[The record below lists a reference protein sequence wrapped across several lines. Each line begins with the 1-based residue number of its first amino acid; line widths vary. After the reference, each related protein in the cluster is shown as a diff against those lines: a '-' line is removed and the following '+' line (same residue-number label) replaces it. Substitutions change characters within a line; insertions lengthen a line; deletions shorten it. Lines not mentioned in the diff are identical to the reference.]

1 MKFIV
6 TPDIFEKLPDMYVGV
21 VVAKGID
28 NSKNY
33 PEIDRLL
40 NRYMKYSQQK
50 FDGINVKQNDEI
62 IPYREAFRKIGI
74 NPNRYPCSAEAV
86 FRRLSKGKNLPHI
99 NPLVNLNNAISLKYT
114 VLMGTHS
121 LDGVQDDII
130 MRLTKSGDN
139 FVPLGKDEVE
149 EPDEGEVVYAV
160 GSDVC
165 IRRWTWRQSEH
176 SKITDQTHDVFFP
189 IDGFVDVNRDAVD
202 KAREDLVGKS
212 KEIFGVETQV
222 GYVDKNHPEFEW
234 E

>member
-74 NPNRYPCSAEAV
+74 NPNRYPCSAEAL
-86 FRRLSKGKNLPHI
+86 FKRLSKGKNLPHI
-99 NPLVNLNNAISLKYT
+99 NP
-114 VLMGTHS
+114 
-121 LDGVQDDII
+121 
-130 MRLTKSGDN
+130 
-139 FVPLGKDEVE
+139 
-149 EPDEGEVVYAV
+149 
-160 GSDVC
+160 
-165 IRRWTWRQSEH
+165 
-176 SKITDQTHDVFFP
+176 
-189 IDGFVDVNRDAVD
+189 
-202 KAREDLVGKS
+202 
-212 KEIFGVETQV
+212 
-222 GYVDKNHPEFEW
+222 
-234 E
+234 

>member
-62 IPYREAFRKIGI
+62 ILYREAFRKIGI
-74 NPNRYPCSAEAV
+74 NPNRYPCSAEAL
-86 FRRLSKGKNLPHI
+86 FKRLSKGKNLPHI

-130 MRLTKSGDN
+130 MRLTKPGDN

-165 IRRWTWRQSEH
+165 IRR
-176 SKITDQTHDVFFP
+176 
-189 IDGFVDVNRDAVD
+189 
-202 KAREDLVGKS
+202 
-212 KEIFGVETQV
+212 
-222 GYVDKNHPEFEW
+222 
-234 E
+234 

>member
-62 IPYREAFRKIGI
+62 ILYREAFRKIGI
-74 NPNRYPCSAEAV
+74 NPNRYPCSAEAL
-86 FRRLSKGKNLPHI
+86 FKRLSKGKNLPHI

-130 MRLTKSGDN
+130 MRLTKPGDN

-149 EPDEGEVVYAV
+149 EP
-160 GSDVC
+160 
-165 IRRWTWRQSEH
+165 SELTCH
-176 SKITDQTHDVFFP
+176 
-189 IDGFVDVNRDAVD
+189 
-202 KAREDLVGKS
+202 L
-212 KEIFGVETQV
+212 
-222 GYVDKNHPEFEW
+222 
-234 E
+234 